1 MEFADTPE
9 QADLRAAVR
18 AFAGRHATPE
28 RVRAAMAGP
37 DGYDPKVWERLSA
50 ELGLVAL
57 AVPERFGGAGAGPGE
72 VAVAVEELGR
82 VLLPSPYLSSA
93 VAALA
98 LAGAAAGV
106 ADATGGAAARGAD
119 VAGDADAARGAYAA
133 GGADAA
139 GDADAAGGADAARG
153 AAAAERYLPGL
164 ADGSVIGAL
173 ALDADVTAAG
183 GAVTGVARNVVDG
196 AAAGLLLVRA
206 GDELLAVAASD
217 ATVEPLGTLDQ
228 TRRQAAV
235 RFDRAPAVPAGSA
248 LPAVALQRVLLA
260 AECAAAA
267 EHCLDVTVAYLKT
280 RRQFGRPIGS
290 FQALKH
296 RAADLAVAVSSA
308 HATARAAVWAAGS
321 DPAALPALAPLAALH
336 CVRTFVQV
344 AGEMIQL
351 HGGIGFTWE
360 HEAHLYL
367 KRAKST
373 QLLLGPASALRAE
386 IGLAAG
392 LLPAS
397 PGG

>member
-98 LAGAAAGV
+98 LAGAAAGG
-106 ADATGGAAARGAD
+106 AGAAGGAYAARGAAA
-119 VAGDADAARGAYAA
+119 AGDAGAARGAY
-133 GGADAA
+133 
-139 GDADAAGGADAARG
+139 AARG

-235 RFDRAPAVPAGSA
+235 RFDHAPAVPAGSA

-392 LLPAS
+392 LLPAG

>member
-1 MEFADTPE
+1 MEFTDSPE
-9 QADLRAAVR
+9 QADLRSAVS
-18 AFAGRHATPE
+18 AFARRHATPGH
-28 RVRAAMAGP
+28 VRAAMAGP
-37 DGYDPKVWERLSA
+37 DGYDPEAWERLA
-50 ELGLVAL
+50 AGLGLAAL

-93 VAALA
+93 VAGLV
-98 LAGAAAGV
+98 LAGAAAECPEP
-106 ADATGGAAARGAD
+106 
-119 VAGDADAARGAYAA
+119 AG
-133 GGADAA
+133 
-139 GDADAAGGADAARG
+139 
-153 AAAAERYLPGL
+153 RYLPGL

-173 ALDADVTAAG
+173 ALDADVTVAG

-206 GDELLAVAASD
+206 GDQLLAVPAAG
-217 ATVEPLGTLDQ
+217 AAAEPLGTLDQ
-228 TRRQAAV
+228 TRRQAFI
-235 RFDRAPAVPAGSA
+235 RFGRSPAMGAGPAA
-248 LPAVALQRVLLA
+248 PAVALHRVLLA

-267 EHCLDVTVAYLKT
+267 EHCLDVTVGYLKT

-296 RAADLAVAVSSA
+296 RAADLAVAVSA
-308 HATARAAVWAAGS
+308 ARATARAAVWTAAA
-321 DPAALPALAPLAALH
+321 DPAGLGALAPLAALH
-336 CVRTFVQV
+336 CARTFLQV

-360 HEAHLYL
+360 HEAHLYF

-386 IGLAAG
+386 IGREAG
-392 LLPAS
+392 LLPAGPRGS
-397 PGG
+397 A